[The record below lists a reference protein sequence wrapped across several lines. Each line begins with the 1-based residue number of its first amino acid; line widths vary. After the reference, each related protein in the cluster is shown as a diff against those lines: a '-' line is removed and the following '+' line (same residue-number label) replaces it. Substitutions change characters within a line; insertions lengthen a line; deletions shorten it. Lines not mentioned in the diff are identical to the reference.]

1 MQRFKV
7 KTKLATV
14 TVTVKDGMSVDPYKM
29 EQYAQE
35 APGSR
40 YPAYS
45 ERNVKKFGRGLVLP
59 TLLPIFRYN

>member
-14 TVTVKDGMSVDPYKM
+14 TVTVKDGMLVDPYKM

-35 APGSR
+35 ALEAITRHIQKGM
-40 YPAYS
+40 
-45 ERNVKKFGRGLVLP
+45 
-59 TLLPIFRYN
+59 

>member
-14 TVTVKDGMSVDPYKM
+14 TVTVKDGMAVDPYKI

-35 APGSR
+35 ALEAITWHIQKGM
-40 YPAYS
+40 
-45 ERNVKKFGRGLVLP
+45 
-59 TLLPIFRYN
+59 

>member
-14 TVTVKDGMSVDPYKM
+14 TVTVKDGMAVDPYKI

-35 APGSR
+35 ALEAVTRHIQKGM
-40 YPAYS
+40 
-45 ERNVKKFGRGLVLP
+45 
-59 TLLPIFRYN
+59 

>member
-14 TVTVKDGMSVDPYKM
+14 TITVKDGMLVDSYKM

-35 APGSR
+35 ALEAVTRHIQKGM
-40 YPAYS
+40 
-45 ERNVKKFGRGLVLP
+45 
-59 TLLPIFRYN
+59 

>member
-14 TVTVKDGMSVDPYKM
+14 TVTVKDGMAVDSYKM

-35 APGSR
+35 ALEAITRHIQKG
-40 YPAYS
+40 
-45 ERNVKKFGRGLVLP
+45 
-59 TLLPIFRYN
+59 

>member
-35 APGSR
+35 ALEAVTRHIQKG
-40 YPAYS
+40 
-45 ERNVKKFGRGLVLP
+45 
-59 TLLPIFRYN
+59 